1 MFHSPHQVEI
11 KYTNSGTTPIVR
23 KTTTTLSDG
32 RELIYFDDSEPYL
45 SGTATR
51 ELHDGRHLPKSTP
64 LSSIRRDPLTG
75 EWTALAAHR
84 MNRTFMPPANEN
96 PLGPTQS
103 GQLPTEIPADD
114 YDVVVF
120 ENRFPSFARTAYL
133 NEELPGYVD
142 NMELVPQAPG
152 RGRCEVVCFSPH
164 PTDSFCQ
171 LSQRR
176 IRTIIEAWADR
187 TEALSALTGIE
198 QVFCFENRGPEIG
211 VTLQH
216 PHGQIYAYPFLP
228 PRAQAILRQARQYYE
243 DTGRQLQHDVVMAEL
258 AAKTRVV
265 CEGEYWFAYVPAAAK
280 WPLEVMLVP
289 RRDVPDFPSLSE
301 SERAELAV
309 MYPRLLRQVDKFFPG
324 IEKTAYIAGWNQAPV
339 HEGREFGRLHL
350 QLFSLRRSPDKMK
363 YLAGSESAMG
373 VWINDTTPERIA
385 ERLREVAEK

>member
-1 MFHSPHQVEI
+1 
-11 KYTNSGTTPIVR
+11 
-23 KTTTTLSDG
+23 
-32 RELIYFDDSEPYL
+32 
-45 SGTATR
+45 
-51 ELHDGRHLPKSTP
+51 
-64 LSSIRRDPLTG
+64 
-75 EWTALAAHR
+75 
-84 MNRTFMPPANEN
+84 
-96 PLGPTQS
+96 
-103 GQLPTEIPADD
+103 
-114 YDVVVF
+114 
-120 ENRFPSFARTAYL
+120 
-133 NEELPGYVD
+133 
-142 NMELVPQAPG
+142 MELVPQAPG

-228 PRAQAILRQARQYYE
+228 PRTQAILRQARQYYE
-243 DTGRQLQHDVVMAEL
+243 DTRRQLQHDVVMAEL

-309 MYPRLLRQVDKFFPG
+309 MYPL
-324 IEKTAYIAGWNQAPV
+324 
-339 HEGREFGRLHL
+339 
-350 QLFSLRRSPDKMK
+350 SL
-363 YLAGSESAMG
+363 
-373 VWINDTTPERIA
+373 IHI
-385 ERLREVAEK
+385 